1 MAADSATLS
10 KGLANS
16 LADTPA
22 NGPGNMGGLPA
33 SLRPLLILIGIAAA
47 VAAGV
52 WIVLWSRGPTYS
64 LLYANLSPQDE
75 AQVAQALDGAQ
86 IPYKL
91 DAGSNGIEVPV
102 ERLDE
107 ARLKLAG
114 QGVTDSDSF
123 AALEKSSGFGVSQ
136 FMEDVRY
143 QHALEMELARTIASM
158 QPIAGARVNLA
169 EPRQSVFVS
178 DNRTASA
185 SVFVQLKPGS
195 TLDPEQVQAII
206 NLVASS
212 VPNLSPGEVTVV
224 DQQGNLLS
232 APNGHDPYATDERA
246 YDMVH
251 RMETDYARRI
261 EALLT
266 PLVGPGLVHAQVVA
280 ELNLGSREQAKELYT
295 PNSQIVRSEHLS
307 QQSAGGPATGGVP
320 GSLSNEPPTPGVA
333 VPLAAAQPAAKA
345 GQSGAAAAGG
355 TQSAAASG
363 AAGASAAATP
373 AAAARQPATEP
384 VGGTVGALGGNTV
397 SSDVTRNYE
406 IDRTLDYS
414 NQPPGTVRR
423 LTVAVLI
430 GDRSVTGPDGKVK
443 TEPLSAQELAR
454 VTQLVKDA
462 VGFDAS
468 RGDSVS
474 VVNATLETAS
484 TPAAGPAGFQAAPL
498 WQSPFVWGL
507 LRIVAGL
514 VVVLVLVLSVLK
526 PLVRTL
532 IAPMRL
538 PSAAAAGAQA
548 LPGAPAG
555 AAAAALP
562 PGQKDPV
569 VSALT
574 HEQQLAQ
581 ARTLVGQDPKRV
593 AQVVRGWVGA
603 DE

>member
-1 MAADSATLS
+1 MAADPAALSNGMLTTGQTNVSAN
-10 KGLANS
+10 LA
-16 LADTPA
+16 A
-22 NGPGNMGGLPA
+22 LPA
-33 SLRPLLILIGIAAA
+33 TLRPLLLLIGIAAA

-75 AQVAQALDGAQ
+75 AQVAQALDAAQ

-91 DAGSNGIEVPV
+91 DAGANGIEVPA

-123 AALEKSSGFGVSQ
+123 ASLEKSSGFGVSQ

-158 QPIAGARVNLA
+158 QPVAGARVNLA
-169 EPRQSVFVS
+169 EPQQSVFVS
-178 DNRTASA
+178 DNRSASA
-185 SVFVQLKPGS
+185 SVFVQLRPGS
-195 TLDPEQVQAII
+195 TLEPEQVQAII

-212 VPNLSPGEVTVV
+212 VQNLSPGEVTVV
-224 DQQGNLLS
+224 DQQGHLLS
-232 APNGHDPYATDERA
+232 APSGHDAYATDERE

-280 ELNLGSREQAKELYT
+280 ELNLGVSEQAKELYT
-295 PNSQIVRSEHLS
+295 PNSQIVRSEQLS
-307 QQSAGGPATGGVP
+307 QQSAGAAATGGVP
-320 GSLSNEPPTPGVA
+320 GSLSNEPPAPGA
-333 VPLAAAQPAAKA
+333 IVPPSAAQSSAAPSGAGAQAAAQSNSA
-345 GQSGAAAAGG
+345 QTGAAAAPPG
-355 TQSAAASG
+355 T
-363 AAGASAAATP
+363 AG
-373 AAAARQPATEP
+373 QPATQP
-384 VGGTVGALGGNTV
+384 VGGTVGAPGSDRTV

-414 NQPPGTVRR
+414 TQPAGTVRR

-430 GDRSVTGPDGKVK
+430 GDRTITGPDGKVTK
-443 TEPLSAQELAR
+443 VPLSAPDLTR

-462 VGFDAS
+462 VGYDAT

-474 VVNATLETAS
+474 VVNESLDTGSA
-484 TPAAGPAGFQAAPL
+484 PAADGNFQAAPL
-498 WQSPFVWGL
+498 WQSPFAWSF

-514 VVVLVLVLSVLK
+514 VVVLVLVLSVLR

-532 IAPMRL
+532 ITPMRL
-538 PSAAAAGAQA
+538 APAATAGTQA
-548 LPGAPAG
+548 LPAGPNGSAG
-555 AAAAALP
+555 AAALPSGQREAA
-562 PGQKDPV
+562 V
-569 VSALT
+569 TVLT
-574 HEQQLAQ
+574 HDQQLAQ
-581 ARTLVGQDPKRV
+581 ARTLVNQDPKRV
-593 AQVVRGWVGA
+593 AQVVRGWVGS